1 MPAQIITVANLK
13 GGAGKSTVTINL
25 AAAAQMAGISTAI
38 IDLDAEQQA
47 AARWKDTRGKERP
60 PLVVSPVYTR
70 LPQIVEELDERGVEL
85 IFIDCPAFQPPIT
98 VKAVDVAN
106 LVLIPCRTTVQDI
119 QYVQTTIDIAADKQ
133 KPTVVFL
140 NAVELQIRET
150 EEARAYFEKIGIALA
165 PVYLSKAV
173 AYHRAI
179 AAALGVTEYEPTG
192 KASQEVL
199 AVLEWISRLLHLSPD
214 AQVDDAKPRAKRS
227 VA

>member
-13 GGAGKSTVTINL
+13 GGVGKSTATINL

-38 IDLDAEQQA
+38 IDIDAEQQA
-47 AARWKDTRGKERP
+47 AARWKDARGKDRP
-60 PLVVSPVYTR
+60 PSVVSPVYTR
-70 LPQIVEELDERGVEL
+70 LPQTIEELNDHGAEL
-85 IFIDCPAFQPPIT
+85 IFIDCPAFQAAIT
-98 VKAVDVAN
+98 AKAVEVAD
-106 LVLIPCRTTVQDI
+106 LVLIPCRTTVQD
-119 QYVQTTIDIAADKQ
+119 VQFIETTVQIAADKQ

-140 NAVELQIRET
+140 NAVEPQIRET
-150 EEARAYFEKIGIALA
+150 DEARAYFEKSGIAVA

-214 AQVDDAKPRAKRS
+214 AQVDEVKPRAKRS